1 MTNKTFLRISLA
13 NQKGESLPSKK
24 QDYAILNIGAFG
36 WFNSLCSLV
45 LSSFQ
50 VQKSILPNTPDFAT
64 SIIIE
69 MVDLGI
75 QCMSS
80 KEKSQIVLLLLLFFV
95 CFRMRLWY
103 WKFFCLWLVF
113 SWDIIKLV
121 TWRHSAVCGV
131 FPWKLQESDLKG
143 YLGKPCARARA
154 CVCVCVVC
162 VSQCVCVCVRVFV
175 CLGGGVEGE
184 EGGPS
189 PTILVSQKGVPLCL
203 YVRGL
208 T

>member
-1 MTNKTFLRISLA
+1 MGRKTIWKLFLILPEKKLARKWSDRDLQVIFQVQALRLSHQFIVWGPMTNKTFLRISLA

-103 WKFFCLWLVF
+103 WK
-113 SWDIIKLV
+113 
-121 TWRHSAVCGV
+121 
-131 FPWKLQESDLKG
+131 
-143 YLGKPCARARA
+143 
-154 CVCVCVVC
+154 
-162 VSQCVCVCVRVFV
+162 
-175 CLGGGVEGE
+175 
-184 EGGPS
+184 
-189 PTILVSQKGVPLCL
+189 
-203 YVRGL
+203 
-208 T
+208 

>member
-131 FPWKLQESDLKG
+131 FTWKLQESEGPVFEGVLRKA
-143 YLGKPCARARA
+143 LRVCVCVWCVSVSV
-154 CVCVCVVC
+154 CVCVCVCLC
-162 VSQCVCVCVRVFV
+162 VW
-175 CLGGGVEGE
+175 
-184 EGGPS
+184 EGG
-189 PTILVSQKGVPLCL
+189 LKGKKGVHPPPSL
-203 YVRGL
+203 YHKRGYHFAC
-208 T
+208 TSED

>member
-1 MTNKTFLRISLA
+1 MFR
-13 NQKGESLPSKK
+13 
-24 QDYAILNIGAFG
+24 
-36 WFNSLCSLV
+36 CSFF
-45 LSSFQ
+45 FQ
-50 VQKSILPNTPDFAT
+50 VQKPILPNTPDFPT

-75 QCMSS
+75 RCMSS
-80 KEKSQIVLLLLLFFV
+80 NWKVTNSLVAFAIFRLFQNETVVLKV
-95 CFRMRLWY
+95 AVIH
-103 WKFFCLWLVF
+103 FCLWLVF

-154 CVCVCVVC
+154 RVCVCVVC
-162 VSQCVCVCVRVFV
+162 VSQCVCVCVCV
-175 CLGGGVEGE
+175 CLCVWGGGAVEGE

-189 PTILVSQKGVPLCL
+189 TTSLVSQKGLPLCL
-203 YVRGL
+203 YVGGL